1 MTCNFS
7 AVLDPENWNAFRAQA
22 HRALDEALDFVQS
35 VRERPVWREMPD
47 DVKAELREPFPQD
60 PSDFSDVYA
69 RFARTILPYATGNIH
84 PRFWGWVHGTGT
96 PQGAFADFL
105 AGAMNSNVGGRNH
118 GAVYVER
125 QVLAW
130 FKELFG
136 WPQTASGILVAGTS
150 AANAIAVMVARTKAL
165 GTGVRESGLDQK
177 DHKLVAYAS
186 AATHSCVRKAFE
198 AAGLGS
204 GALRVLDV
212 DANHRTDPR
221 SVAEAIGRD
230 RAAGLHPFFIVGN
243 AGAVDTGA
251 VDPLDDLADVA
262 QRENVWFHVDGAF
275 GAMAYL
281 SAKLRPMLHGIER
294 ADSLAFDFHKWLHVP
309 YDAGCVLVRDG
320 ELHRATFASEGPYLT
335 RMPRG
340 LAGAS
345 PWFADFGVDLS
356 RGFRALKVW
365 FTIQEHGAK
374 RLGAAIERNCDQAQ
388 YLASRIREG
397 DAFEIVAPVAL
408 NIVCFR
414 PRLAYD
420 DATVDRITDA
430 AIVTL
435 QESGEAVISSTTID
449 GRRAMRVCIANHR
462 STEEDFDLL
471 LRALERITAQTAREA
486 TEAPT

>member
-1 MTCNFS
+1 
-7 AVLDPENWNAFRAQA
+7 
-22 HRALDEALDFVQS
+22 
-35 VRERPVWREMPD
+35 
-47 DVKAELREPFPQD
+47 
-60 PSDFSDVYA
+60 
-69 RFARTILPYATGNIH
+69 
-84 PRFWGWVHGTGT
+84 
-96 PQGAFADFL
+96 
-105 AGAMNSNVGGRNH
+105 
-118 GAVYVER
+118 
-125 QVLAW
+125 
-130 FKELFG
+130 
-136 WPQTASGILVAGTS
+136 
-150 AANAIAVMVARTKAL
+150 MVARTKAL
-165 GTGVRESGLDQK
+165 GTAVREHGLDQAH
-177 DHKLVAYAS
+177 HKLVGYAS

-204 GALRVLDV
+204 EALRVLAV

-221 SVAEAIGRD
+221 AVAEAIRRD
-230 RAAGLHPFFIVGN
+230 RAAGLHPFFLVGN

-251 VDPLDDLADVA
+251 IDPLGDLAELA
-262 QRENVWFHVDGAF
+262 KLESMWFHVDGAF

-281 SAKLRPMLHGIER
+281 SPKLRPLLRGIER

-365 FTIQEHGAK
+365 FTIKEHGAK
-374 RLGAAIERNCDQAQ
+374 RLGAAIQRNCEQAK
-388 YLASRIREG
+388 YLARRIREG
-397 DAFEIVAPVAL
+397 GTFEVVAPVAL

-414 PRLAYD
+414 PRLALD
-420 DATVDRITDA
+420 NAAVDRITDEV
-430 AIVTL
+430 IIGL

-462 STEEDFDLL
+462 STEADFDVLL
-471 LRALERITAQTAREA
+471 AALERITAKTIAEAAETAR
-486 TEAPT
+486 